1 MTNQKESE
9 PSDTRTLAKTYSS
22 LSPIE
27 DRNEAVWRHMDG
39 PDDLEL
45 SVIDNANCTAIDE
58 DILLEELKVEYFPVS
73 FHNLIIKVAKIVC
86 YLMI

>member
-1 MTNQKESE
+1 
-9 PSDTRTLAKTYSS
+9 
-22 LSPIE
+22 
-27 DRNEAVWRHMDG
+27 MDG